1 LIKKAGLVDYAT
13 RRRGDGFSGIVV
25 IRPCRVEVINKQFK
39 PIKPE
44 IALAKRIVEAFND
57 RSGEGILMLD
67 VPTLDARV

>member
-1 LIKKAGLVDYAT
+1 M
-13 RRRGDGFSGIVV
+13 VV
-25 IRPCRVEVINKQFK
+25 IHPCRVEVINKQFK

-67 VPTLDARV
+67 GRRWMLVFEIRNALCFRI